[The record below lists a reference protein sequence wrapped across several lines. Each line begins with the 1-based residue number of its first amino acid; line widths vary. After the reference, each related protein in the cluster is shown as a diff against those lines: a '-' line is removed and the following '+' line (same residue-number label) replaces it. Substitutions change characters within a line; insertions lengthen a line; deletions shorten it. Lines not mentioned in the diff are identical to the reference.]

1 MLKPLSLANSIVL
14 LSSIFKDP
22 ERKSV
27 PIIIGEAILMAF
39 RQRCIPMHYI
49 TRYLYKKDHSNI
61 FNSFSDKYLTG
72 IRSGFNDR
80 EVSEVLENKLYF
92 NLFYGQ
98 FDISLPKI
106 LMYNHKNMF
115 VVRDR
120 VLCINNSQDFKLI
133 LTSLISDNDPE
144 SSIFIKKTYGTY
156 GGKRIYKINQEQL
169 ALDTDFIDNLYEEVI
184 KAGYLFQET
193 ICQHPDMDKLNPSCN
208 NTIRLDTFIDHTGK
222 AEIISSYVRMAFN
235 NLHVDN
241 ISSGGC
247 AVKVNLNTG
256 QLEEFGYQSL
266 SLSHG
271 KRTTEHP
278 FTKTVFKDFKI
289 PEFEKAKELV
299 LKAASLMPGLRLIGW
314 DVSLSTT
321 GPVLIEGNSYY
332 DITGSDLLYGG
343 YGSNPVFRKVL
354 EEYNHSKWS

>member
-1 MLKPLSLANSIVL
+1 MLKQSGLTKKMQLVTSIL
-14 LSSIFKDP
+14 KDS

-27 PIIIGEAILMAF
+27 QNMIGEVILMAF
-39 RQRCIPMHYI
+39 RQRCIPAHYI
-49 TRYLYKKDHSNI
+49 TRYLYKKDHQNI
-61 FNSFSDKYLTG
+61 FNSLSDKCLTN
-72 IRSGFNDR
+72 IRSRMNDR

-92 NLFYGQ
+92 NFFYGQ
-98 FDISLPKI
+98 FDICLPKI

-115 VVRDR
+115 VLDDC
-120 VLCINNSQDFKLI
+120 VLNISEIQDFKSVLTKLI
-133 LTSLISDNDPE
+133 NKNGPE
-144 SSIFIKKTYGTY
+144 SSIFIKRTYGTY
-156 GGKRIYKINQEQL
+156 GGDRIYKISLEQL
-169 ALDTDFIDNLYEEVI
+169 STNSQLIDQLYKEVI

-208 NTIRLDTFIDHTGK
+208 NTIRFDTFIDNTGK
-222 AEIISSYVRMAFN
+222 IEIISAHVRMSVN

-247 AVKVNLNTG
+247 AVKVNLITG
-256 QLEEFGYQSL
+256 RLEELGYRSF

-278 FTKTVFKDFKI
+278 LTKTVFKDFKI

-299 LKAASLMPGLRLIGW
+299 LKAASFMPGLRLIGW
-314 DVSLSTT
+314 DVSLSST
-321 GPVLIEGNSYY
+321 GPVLIEGNSFY

-343 YGSNPVFRKVL
+343 YGSNPVFKKVL
-354 EEYNHSKWS
+354 EELNY